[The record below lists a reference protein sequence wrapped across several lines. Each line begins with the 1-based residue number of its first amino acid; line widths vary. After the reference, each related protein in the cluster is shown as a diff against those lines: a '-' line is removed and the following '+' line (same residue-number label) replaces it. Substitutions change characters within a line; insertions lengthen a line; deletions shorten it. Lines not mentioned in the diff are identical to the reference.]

1 MGDDSSGSKREGPDQ
16 PLLGLGVS
24 LEAPWIEEAV
34 IHTVPYIHTIFI
46 IQIICYLLEDHSEE
60 DAEESRCMYT
70 TLVQAVGDR
79 NELRQ
84 VTTESDLVALAL
96 VQLDHLLSSLL
107 SQRHL

>member
-1 MGDDSSGSKREGPDQ
+1 MMASVRQDVIRCKAYSVWATIAADPNEKVPDQ

-79 NELRQ
+79 NELR
-84 VTTESDLVALAL
+84 
-96 VQLDHLLSSLL
+96 
-107 SQRHL
+107 